1 MEESF
6 RWILIKITAERSR
19 HSALD
24 NSAVKLLGYAG
35 LALLFCTSYTELRLN
50 RCWFSRGA
58 RFSVVGFSSGSLLA
72 RSSQRFIRQI
82 DLDDLR
88 RASFILESQRQD
100 AILKLGLRVILNCY
114 RQAIARWN
122 LP

>member
-35 LALLFCTSYTELRLN
+35 LALSFCTSYTELIKIKPLLVQQRARL
-50 RCWFSRGA
+50 CGWL
-58 RFSVVGFSSGSLLA
+58 SSGLTFSGRRSVLSA
-72 RSSQRFIRQI
+72 RRLCGVLHLF
-82 DLDDLR
+82 
-88 RASFILESQRQD
+88 
-100 AILKLGLRVILNCY
+100 
-114 RQAIARWN
+114 
-122 LP
+122 